1 MAKIVAKALVRNSKG
16 LYLVL
21 HRGNTHPRFPGH
33 IDFPGGEVEP
43 KETPEAA
50 VMREIQEETGL
61 SVDSEKLK
69 KLFAKQYQQT
79 THVLFEAKLAEPDA
93 KVFLSWEHESYRW
106 ITPEELKSLPKF
118 PGADPYYTDVV
129 NYVAGEN
136 WAWLIVSQKAV
147 V

>member
-1 MAKIVAKALVRNSKG
+1 MTKIVAKALVRSSEG
-16 LYLVL
+16 LCLVL

-61 SVDSEKLK
+61 LVDPKKMK
-69 KLFAKQYQQT
+69 KLFTKQYQQA
-79 THVLFEAKLAEPDA
+79 THVLFEAKLTEPDA
-93 KVFLSWEHESYRW
+93 KVALSWEHKSYRW

-118 PGADPYYTDVV
+118 SGADSYYTDVV
-129 NYVAGEN
+129 DY
-136 WAWLIVSQKAV
+136 LSSQ
-147 V
+147 

>member
-1 MAKIVAKALVRNSKG
+1 MTKIVAKALVRSSEG
-16 LYLVL
+16 LCLVL

-61 SVDSEKLK
+61 LVDPKKMK
-69 KLFAKQYQQT
+69 KLFTKQYQQA
-79 THVLFEAKLAEPDA
+79 THVLFEAKLTEPDA
-93 KVFLSWEHESYRW
+93 KVALSWEHKSYRW

-118 PGADPYYTDVV
+118 SDADPYYTDVV
-129 NYVAGEN
+129 DYLAN
-136 WAWLIVSQKAV
+136 
-147 V
+147 

>member
-1 MAKIVAKALVRNSKG
+1 MTKIVAKALVRNSEG

-21 HRGNTHPRFPGH
+21 YRSNTHPLFPEH

-61 SVDSEKLK
+61 LVDPKKMK
-69 KLFAKQYQQT
+69 KLFAKQYRQT
-79 THVLFEAKLAEPDA
+79 THMLFEAKLAEPDA
-93 KVFLSWEHESYRW
+93 KVALSWEHKSYRW

-118 PGADPYYTDVV
+118 SDADPYYTDVV
-129 NYVAGEN
+129 DYLAN
-136 WAWLIVSQKAV
+136 
-147 V
+147 

>member
-1 MAKIVAKALVRNSKG
+1 MTKIVAKALVRSSEG
-16 LYLVL
+16 LCLVL

-61 SVDSEKLK
+61 SVNPNKLK
-69 KLFAKQYQQT
+69 KLFAKQYRQT
-79 THVLFEAKLAEPDA
+79 THMLFEAKLTEPDA
-93 KVFLSWEHESYRW
+93 KVALSWEHKSYRW

-118 PGADPYYTDVV
+118 SDADLYYTDVV
-129 NYVAGEN
+129 DYLAN
-136 WAWLIVSQKAV
+136 
-147 V
+147 

>member
-1 MAKIVAKALVRNSKG
+1 MTKIVAKALVRSSEG
-16 LYLVL
+16 LCLVL

-61 SVDSEKLK
+61 LVDSKKLK
-69 KLFAKQYQQT
+69 KLFTKQYQQA
-79 THVLFEAKLAEPDA
+79 THVLFEVKLTEPDA
-93 KVFLSWEHESYRW
+93 KVALSWEHKSYRW

-118 PGADPYYTDVV
+118 PGADPYYMEVV
-129 NYVAGEN
+129 DYLTRE
-136 WAWLIVSQKAV
+136 S
-147 V
+147 